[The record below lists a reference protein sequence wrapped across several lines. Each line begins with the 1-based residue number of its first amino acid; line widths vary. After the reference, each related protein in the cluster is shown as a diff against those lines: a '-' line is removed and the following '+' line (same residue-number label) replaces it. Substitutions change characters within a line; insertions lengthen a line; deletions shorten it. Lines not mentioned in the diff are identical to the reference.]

1 MYMFNKDIVFLDVLD
16 LSLSIIIV
24 YVYVFVVFL
33 IS

>member
-1 MYMFNKDIVFLDVLD
+1 MYMYNKDIVFLDVLD

>member
-1 MYMFNKDIVFLDVLD
+1 MYNKDIVFLDVLD

-33 IS
+33 II

>member
-1 MYMFNKDIVFLDVLD
+1 MYNKDIVLLDVLD

-33 IS
+33 II

>member
-1 MYMFNKDIVFLDVLD
+1 MYMYNKDIVLLDVLD

>member
-1 MYMFNKDIVFLDVLD
+1 MYNKDIVFLDVLD

>member
-1 MYMFNKDIVFLDVLD
+1 MYMYNKDIVLLDVLD

-33 IS
+33 II